1 MTKTMNRTMKL
12 TVGGL
17 LAAAFMLSAGVP
29 AQANDAAYC
38 SALVQQYERYLVGE
52 SRNRPP
58 ASVETHKAAAWC
70 KAGDTRGIP
79 ALERALSNARLP
91 LPPRG

>member
-1 MTKTMNRTMKL
+1 MTKMMKVTM
-12 TVGGL
+12 GGL
-17 LAAAFMLSAGVP
+17 LATAFMLSAGMP

-38 SALVQQYERYLVGE
+38 SALVKQYERYLVGE

-79 ALERALSNARLP
+79 ALEQALNNARFP